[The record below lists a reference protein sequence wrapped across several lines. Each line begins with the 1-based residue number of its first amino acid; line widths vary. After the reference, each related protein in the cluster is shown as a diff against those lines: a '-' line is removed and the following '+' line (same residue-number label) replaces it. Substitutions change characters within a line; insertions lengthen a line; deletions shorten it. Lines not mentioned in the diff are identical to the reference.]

1 MRTRRHLRLVFA
13 GLAMFLALLWASGAL
28 ASHAPPGTKLWAYE
42 ANSPPTARIL
52 QYDIATDTF
61 DAQCVPTPSLN
72 GRGIAF
78 DPTDGNLW
86 YTFVN
91 PPDGLIH
98 KTTTPPG
105 CFPVGQIPFGEGA
118 GPPTQDDI
126 GALDLDPDDGHLWA
140 AGYTPDA
147 GRQIL
152 YKVNR
157 SNGAILAACWVPVAP
172 FGGGNDTLAVTDHI
186 AGLPQGKYLVTD
198 AGEFN
203 TFDPLLVADAASAGP
218 YTSPATVTPCDI
230 VTTFD
235 PPVGVTG
242 IDFEEPPFNDLIGTD
257 TQFIYDFGNA
267 PYAAINASMSG
278 APSQSLE
285 DITLGIVPSGGE
297 EPFKLTLSPQE
308 AVNEVGTQ
316 HCVTAT
322 VQDEFGQPVQG
333 VLVVF
338 DVEGASELDQD
349 PADEDGTSTTNSQGE
364 ATFCYTGPDSPGID
378 TIRAFADTDGNGM
391 QGTPPPLGNEPFDTA
406 DKVWVLPSSTPGC
419 EVKITNGGRITTA
432 AGDTATFGGNAR
444 ALANG
449 SAQGEEEYQDHGPA
463 QPLSLHSIELV
474 AVTCNE
480 DRTEAEIFGQGE
492 VDGAGSFFF
501 RIRARDAAEPG
512 AGADAYGI
520 LISNGYASGDQTLE
534 GGNVQISQN

>member
-1 MRTRRHLRLVFA
+1 MRTRNHPRVIVVGVTLV
-13 GLAMFLALLWASGAL
+13 LALLWSSEAL

-42 ANSPPTARIL
+42 ANLPAARIL
-52 QYDIATDTF
+52 QYDLATDTF

-91 PPDGLIH
+91 APDGLIH

-105 CFPVGQIPFGEGA
+105 CLPVGQIPFGEGA

-157 SNGAILAACWVPVAP
+157 SSGAILSACWVPVAP
-172 FGGGNDTLAVTDHI
+172 SGGGNDTLAVTHHI

-203 TFDPLLVADAASAGP
+203 PFDPLLVADAASAVP
-218 YTSPATVTPCDI
+218 YVSPATVPPCDI

-242 IDFEEPPFNDLIGTD
+242 IDFEEPPSNELIGTD

-267 PYAAINASMSG
+267 PYATINAVMSG

-285 DITLGIVPSGGE
+285 DITLGIVVLGE
-297 EPFKLTLSPQE
+297 EPFTLTLSPQE
-308 AVNEVGTQ
+308 GVNDVGTQ

-322 VQDEFGQPVQG
+322 VRDVSGQPVQA
-333 VLVVF
+333 VTVVF

-349 PADEDGTSTTNSQGE
+349 PADEDGASTTNSQGE
-364 ATFCYTGPDSPGID
+364 ATFCYTGPDLPGKDI
-378 TIRAFADTDGNGM
+378 IRAFADTDHNGV
-391 QGTPPPLGNEPFDTA
+391 QGTPPPLGNEPSDAA
-406 DKVWVLPSSTPGC
+406 DKVWVSPTSTPGC

-432 AGDTATFGGNAR
+432 AGDMATFGGNAR
-444 ALANG
+444 GLANG

-463 QPLSLHSIELV
+463 QALSLHSSELA
-474 AVTCNE
+474 AVTCSE
-480 DRTEAEIFGQGE
+480 DGTEAEIFGQGE
-492 VDGAGSFFF
+492 LDGAGSFFF
-501 RIRARDAAEPG
+501 RIRVREAGEPG
-512 AGADAYGI
+512 VGADVYGI

-534 GGNVQISQN
+534 GGNVQINQD